1 MSQTTQTVSSLDPI
15 PELEQLKTQFQ
26 EQGWFV
32 MKAPDPVPI
41 YAARSALLMELRRLT
56 GIPNITLEHYHQI
69 IDDDQHHI
77 DLQIQ
82 LTDFFRTQEF
92 ALQII
97 KAQLSFFQH
106 LLGQD
111 LDVQRNPYLRITR
124 PHKPQDNIGYHR
136 DTFYGGSPFE
146 LSVLIPYVEVP
157 AASSLAVLPGSHLRP
172 ESDFPT
178 RQIQSADVTKGSAK
192 HQLGFLYA
200 PKLIDPNCLK
210 TMQSI
215 PMALGDLLIFS
226 LATVHGS
233 EENQGQTCRWSSDVR
248 VMNALA
254 PVDLSMRPTY
264 YQPLSRSVVT
274 VAAEL
279 YHQAQQSPD

>member
-1 MSQTTQTVSSLDPI
+1 MSQAMQTVLSLDPVL
-15 PELEQLKTQFQ
+15 ELERLKTQFQ

-32 MKAPDPVPI
+32 MKAPDPAPI
-41 YAARSALLMELRRLT
+41 HAARSALLAELRRLT
-56 GIPNITLEHYHQI
+56 GIPSITLEHYHQI
-69 IDDDQHHI
+69 IDDDRHHT

-82 LTDFFRTQEF
+82 LTDFFRTQEL

-97 KAQLSFFQH
+97 KAQRSFFQH

-124 PHKPQDNIGYHR
+124 PHRPQDNIGYHR

-146 LSVLIPYVEVP
+146 LSVLIPYVDVP
-157 AASSLAVLPGSHLRP
+157 AASALAVLPGSHLRP
-172 ESDFPT
+172 EADFPT
-178 RQIQSADVTKGSAK
+178 QQVQSTDVTKGSAK

-210 TMQSI
+210 TMQPI

-233 EENQGQTCRWSSDVR
+233 EENQGQTCRCSSDVR
-248 VMNALA
+248 AMKALA
-254 PVDLSMRPTY
+254 PVDLSLRPTY

-274 VAAEL
+274 VAAER
-279 YHQAQQSPD
+279 YHYAQQSPN